1 MELII
6 TIFYFLITIGILVLV
21 HELGHFLA
29 AKLMGMRVDRFSI
42 GFPPRAF
49 GKKIGDTDYC
59 ISWIPIGGYV
69 KIAGMIDESM
79 DTEFVNKPPE
89 KWEFRS
95 KSFLAKFFVMIAG
108 VLMNVILAVAIFWG
122 INFYQG
128 KFIKETNVVGYVVPN
143 SPSYRIG
150 ITSGDKI
157 LQINGKKIEHWDEIN
172 QQIFLENV
180 GKNLT
185 VTVDRSGKEIEFS
198 IPTQDIKSFNEE
210 TLGIFPEGSAAF
222 ITGVE
227 PGKPAEE
234 VGLKGGDIIVSIN
247 NQQIHNSSQL
257 KTIIES
263 NPNKDLLIHWKR
275 GDTTVSATATVT
287 AEGRLG
293 IGIATIYTGPKKQV
307 DYTIAGAFTAGV
319 HNIYSAMRLFAFS
332 MEQLITGK
340 TKFSQS
346 FGGPIKI
353 AQMATQ
359 SAEMGWVSFLA
370 FMALLSMSLAI
381 INIVPFPALD
391 GGHIVFLVVEAVIR
405 REVPVK
411 AKMIIQQA
419 GFFILL
425 AFMAFVIYNDIVNF

>member
-1 MELII
+1 MDLIS

-29 AKLMGMRVDRFSI
+29 AKLTGMRVDRFSI

-79 DTEFVNKPPE
+79 DTEFVSKPPE

-95 KSFLAKFFVMIAG
+95 KSFLAKLFVMIAG
-108 VLMNVILAVAIFWG
+108 VLMNIMLAVVIFWG
-122 INFYQG
+122 INFCQG

-143 SPSYRIG
+143 SVSYKIG
-150 ITSGDKI
+150 INSGDKI
-157 LQINGKKIEHWDEIN
+157 LQINGKEIEHWDEIN
-172 QQIFLENV
+172 QQIFLKNV
-180 GKNLT
+180 GKE
-185 VTVDRSGKEIEFS
+185 VTIKVNRNSSWLEFVV
-198 IPTQDIKSFNEE
+198 PLQDIKSFNEE

-227 PGKPAEE
+227 PGKPAEAL
-234 VGLKGGDIIVSIN
+234 GLKGGDIFISMN
-247 NQQIHNSSQL
+247 NQPVNNSSQV
-257 KTIIES
+257 KNIIET
-263 NPNKDLLIHWKR
+263 NPNKQLQIYWKR
-275 GDTTVSATATVT
+275 GDSTLSGTTIVT

-293 IGIATIYTGPKKQV
+293 IGIATIYMGPKKHV
-307 DYTIAGAFTAGV
+307 DYTIVGALTAGV
-319 HNIYSAMRLFAFS
+319 QNIYSAMRLFAFS

-359 SAEMGWVSFLA
+359 SAEMGWISFLA

-391 GGHIVFLVVEAVIR
+391 GGHIVFLLVEAVIR

-419 GFFILL
+419 GFYILL
-425 AFMAFVIYNDIVNF
+425 AFMAFVIYNDIINF

>member
-1 MELII
+1 MELIS

-29 AKLMGMRVDRFSI
+29 AKLTGMRVDRFSI

-89 KWEFRS
+89 NWEFRS

-108 VLMNVILAVAIFWG
+108 VLMNIILAVVIFWG

-143 SPSYRIG
+143 SASDKIG
-150 ITSGDKI
+150 INSGDKI
-157 LQINGKKIEHWDEIN
+157 LQINGKQIEHWDEIN

-180 GKNLT
+180 GRNLT
-185 VTVDRSGKEIEFS
+185 VKVDRIGKQIEFS

-227 PGKPAEE
+227 PGKPAEGL
-234 VGLKGGDIIVSIN
+234 GLKGGDIIISIN
-247 NQQIHNSSQL
+247 KQQIHNSSQL
-257 KTIIES
+257 KNFIEV
-263 NPNKDLLIHWKR
+263 NPNKELLIDWKR
-275 GDTTVSATATVT
+275 GDSTFSGTVTVT

-293 IGIATIYTGPKKQV
+293 IGIATIYTGPKKKV
-307 DYTIAGAFTAGV
+307 DYTITGALTAGV
-319 HNIYSAMRLFAFS
+319 QNIYSAMRLFAFS

-359 SAEMGWVSFLA
+359 SAEMGWISFLA

-391 GGHIVFLVVEAVIR
+391 GGHIVFLVIEAVIR

-419 GFFILL
+419 GFIILL
-425 AFMAFVIYNDIVNF
+425 AFMAFVIYNDIINF

>member
-1 MELII
+1 MELIS

-21 HELGHFLA
+21 HELGHFFA
-29 AKLMGMRVDRFSI
+29 AKLTGMRVDRFSI

-108 VLMNVILAVAIFWG
+108 VLMNIMLAVVIFWG

-143 SPSYRIG
+143 SASDKIG
-150 ITSGDKI
+150 INSGDKI
-157 LQINGKKIEHWDEIN
+157 LQINGKEIEHWDEIN

-180 GKNLT
+180 GRNLT
-185 VTVDRSGKEIEFS
+185 VKVDRIGKQIEFS

-227 PGKPAEE
+227 PGKPAE
-234 VGLKGGDIIVSIN
+234 VLGLKGGDIIVSIN
-247 NQQIHNSSQL
+247 NQQVNNSSQL
-257 KTIIES
+257 KKIIET
-263 NPNKDLLIHWKR
+263 NPDKELMIYWKR
-275 GDTTVSATATVT
+275 GDTSLSGTATVT

-293 IGIATIYTGPKKQV
+293 IGIATIYMGPKKHV
-307 DYTIAGAFTAGV
+307 DYTIVGALTAGV
-319 HNIYSAMRLFAFS
+319 QNIYSAMRLFAFS

-359 SAEMGWVSFLA
+359 SAEMGWISFLA

-391 GGHIVFLVVEAVIR
+391 GGHIVFLVIEAVIR

-425 AFMAFVIYNDIVNF
+425 AFMAFVIYTDIINF